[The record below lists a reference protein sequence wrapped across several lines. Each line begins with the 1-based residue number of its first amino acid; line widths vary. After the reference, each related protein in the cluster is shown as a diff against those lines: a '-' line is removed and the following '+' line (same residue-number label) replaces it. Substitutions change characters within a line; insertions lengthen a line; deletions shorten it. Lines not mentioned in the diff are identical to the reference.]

1 MLETIIISLLFCKIK
16 GYKVK
21 GLFKHWTIYPVLIL
35 ESIYIIAQISIFM
48 NNYFMLDYAA
58 ILKVIYLCSYLPL
71 IFYYGR
77 YIQAI
82 MGSLFV
88 LVGGLLNDI
97 AIKANNGFMPVFPTI
112 SDSIG
117 LLNKNDL
124 GKVDNL
130 HILGTESTKLKFLTD
145 IFDIGYCVL
154 SLGDIFIRV
163 YVFLIIYSVIKE
175 INTKENQKG
184 ICYS

>member
-1 MLETIIISLLFCKIK
+1 MI
-16 GYKVK
+16 
-21 GLFKHWTIYPVLIL
+21 
-35 ESIYIIAQISIFM
+35 
-48 NNYFMLDYAA
+48 
-58 ILKVIYLCSYLPL
+58 
-71 IFYYGR
+71 

>member
-71 IFYYGR
+71 IFYY
-77 YIQAI
+77 
-82 MGSLFV
+82 
-88 LVGGLLNDI
+88 DI
-97 AIKANNGFMPVFPTI
+97 HTSYYGITICISWRPIK
-112 SDSIG
+112 
-117 LLNKNDL
+117 
-124 GKVDNL
+124 
-130 HILGTESTKLKFLTD
+130 
-145 IFDIGYCVL
+145 
-154 SLGDIFIRV
+154 
-163 YVFLIIYSVIKE
+163 
-175 INTKENQKG
+175 
-184 ICYS
+184 